1 MPFFRRKTDKAKPE
15 PPAPLTV
22 PTATPGGATVKRTP
36 SNRSDHSPL
45 TPNSLNGDIGVPE
58 TMLDG
63 GVPGKK
69 RPKSL
74 LLQSASQQDSQTGGS
89 VQGPASPMRT
99 SSRLS
104 KTLREMLH
112 DQNGVACFLYYMKAH
127 KAGNVIQFWLDAES
141 FHASTVMR
149 VRTHSLN
156 SVACNHG
163 NSHVS
168 TKNIQT
174 GSQSDSHRVQDVRS
188 ISDPSVNSGVESS
201 VNSAVESSVNSA
213 VESSVSSVAG
223 CDDRVGGSSDCRGMT
238 AGSGRDG
245 LSQEDSVFSA
255 SDPSQRLGDPTVIP
269 GGAGTAK
276 SEDTGG
282 GGKEAGVAGG
292 SRSPDQVET
301 SRASTGLSKED
312 LKEKLKKSIQHDA
325 VTIFTKY
332 ISQDATHPIGVT
344 EQIRNETIRR
354 ICKEDGHVDPDCFV
368 DCQEFV
374 FHKMG
379 KENYSGFLDSE
390 YHCKHQVDVLTS
402 GKVYLADVLYN
413 ELALSY
419 FMEFLDNEDACHLLQ
434 FWLAADNFQQHL
446 ASQGAE
452 YNGLQAQDDAM
463 VLYDKYFSLQAT
475 QPLGFD
481 DKIRFM
487 VEGNI
492 CREGGPLPDCFA
504 KPRDVV
510 LNTLE
515 QFYFPGYL
523 QSDMYYKYLS
533 DLVSTVQTAQDI
545 PVRPKH
551 RRTESDASSEHSVGS
566 QSVGPDSIKNTL
578 LAMDTSHVKKA
589 LTRIEDDMRIDSM
602 LLNPDELWKR
612 PEAGAMTL
620 GAVDDLGQFKSMFA
634 PEPDHEKKKGSRFFK
649 KKKDKEKEQEDMAL
663 RVAQMIIN
671 DVTTM
676 TQTGD
681 IYAGIV
687 SSSPRLAPRKVPDS
701 AIDTS
706 KGGNS

>member
-1 MPFFRRKTDKAKPE
+1 MPFFRRKTDKAKAE

-36 SNRSDHSPL
+36 SNRSDHSPV

-63 GVPGKK
+63 GIAGKK
-69 RPKSL
+69 RPTSL
-74 LLQSASQQDSQTGGS
+74 LLQSASLQDSQTGGS
-89 VQGPASPMRT
+89 VQGPTSPMRT

-112 DQNGVACFLYYMKAH
+112 DQNGVACFLYYMKAQ
-127 KAGNVIQFWLDAES
+127 KAGNLIQFWLDAES

-156 SVACNHG
+156 SVTCNQG
-163 NSHVS
+163 NMQVS
-168 TKNIQT
+168 TKDIPAD
-174 GSQSDSHRVQDVRS
+174 SQQDIGS
-188 ISDPSVNSGVESS
+188 ISVPSVNSGVDSSVNSGVESS
-201 VNSAVESSVNSA
+201 INSAVESSVNSA
-213 VESSVSSVAG
+213 AGSDDQEGRSSEQGVT
-223 CDDRVGGSSDCRGMT
+223 GGSSQH
-238 AGSGRDG
+238 G
-245 LSQEDSVFSA
+245 LGQQESVFSA
-255 SDPSQRLGDPTVIP
+255 SDPAQRLSDPSADPRVAVTE
-269 GGAGTAK
+269 GR
-276 SEDTGG
+276 EDTGG
-282 GGKEAGVAGG
+282 GVVAGG
-292 SRSPDQVET
+292 GGSPDQVDT
-301 SRASTGLSKED
+301 SRGNAGLSKQD

-332 ISQDATHPIGVT
+332 ISQDATHPIGIT

-374 FHKMG
+374 FHRMG
-379 KENYSGFLDSE
+379 KEYYSGFLDSE

-419 FMEFLDNEDACHLLQ
+419 FMEFLDTEDACHLLQ

-446 ASQGAE
+446 ASQGTK

-510 LNTLE
+510 LSTLE
-515 QFYFPGYL
+515 QFYFPAYL

-566 QSVGPDSIKNTL
+566 QSVGADGIKNTL

-681 IYAGIV
+681 IYAGVV
-687 SSSPRLAPRKVPDS
+687 SSSPKLAPRNTPDS
-701 AIDTS
+701 AIHSS